1 MNSKNKKLKI
11 AIAGLGFGK
20 KVHLEALKES
30 DYLTPV
36 AIYHYEKKQKSIL
49 EKETG
54 LNFFHDWDDLI
65 QSPKIDGIIIAT
77 PPESRFKLAK
87 SALETL
93 DQCKKSDAVLLACVG
108 DVKYDSL
115 ERELRPESGLLKL
128 RSALNLFA
136 NIRPVKIRKS
146 LLDSSTLKKEIVEHV
161 DLIVVRELIGG
172 IYFGKPRGHITNT
185 KIPKAFNTMVYDSV
199 EIERI
204 TEIAIKI
211 ANQRNK
217 KICSVDKSNVL
228 EVSQLWR
235 DTVLNITSKDKNISL
250 SNMYVDNAAMQLV
263 RDPGQF
269 DVILTSNLF
278 GDILSDLAAML
289 TGSIGMLPSASLNN
303 NGPGVF
309 EPVHGSAPDIAGKN
323 IANPIAML
331 LSASMML
338 KIGLNEEKAAENLE
352 TAIDKV
358 LSKGFRTA
366 DLAEGSSEVLSCSE
380 IGDKIMDEI

>member
-1 MNSKNKKLKI
+1 MKKYTIVLLSGDGIGPEISEVSKNVLKKLSKKYDFDIDINEKLFGGI
-11 AIAGLGFGK
+11 A
-20 KVHLEALKES
+20 
-30 DYLTPV
+30 
-36 AIYHYEKKQKSIL
+36 YE
-49 EKETG
+49 THG
-54 LNFFHDWDDLI
+54 V
-65 QSPKIDGIIIAT
+65 PA
-77 PPESRFKLAK
+77 PE
-87 SALETL
+87 ETL
-93 DQCKKSDAVLLACVG
+93 DHCKKSDAVLLACVG
-108 DVKYDSL
+108 DNKYDSL
-115 ERELRPESGLLKL
+115 SRELRPESGLLKL
-128 RSALNLFA
+128 RSSLNLFA

-146 LLDSSTLKKEIVEHV
+146 LVDSSTLKKEIVENV
-161 DLIVVRELIGG
+161 DLVVVRELISG
-172 IYFGKPRGHITNT
+172 IYFGRPRGHITNT
-185 KIPKAFNTMVYDSV
+185 KVPKAFNTMVYDSS
-199 EIERI
+199 EIKRI
-204 TEIAIKI
+204 TEIAMKI

-235 DTVLNITSKDKNISL
+235 ETVLNVTSKDKTLSL

-263 RDPGQF
+263 RDPSQF

-338 KIGLNEEKAAENLE
+338 KIGLNEEEASESLEN
-352 TAIDKV
+352 AVDKV
-358 LSKGFRTA
+358 LSKGCRTA
-366 DLAEGSSEVLSCSE
+366 DLADDFSEVLSCSE
-380 IGDKIMDEI
+380 IGDKIIDEI